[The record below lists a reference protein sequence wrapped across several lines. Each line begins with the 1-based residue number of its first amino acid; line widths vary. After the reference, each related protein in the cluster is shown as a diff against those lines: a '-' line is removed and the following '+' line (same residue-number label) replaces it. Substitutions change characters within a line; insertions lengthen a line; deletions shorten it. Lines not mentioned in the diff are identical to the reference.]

1 MKEMG
6 YQKGVGVE
14 SKPTVSVRSDR
25 ISGHGDMKMRGT
37 KEAATAACST
47 NKA

>member
-25 ISGHGDMKMRGT
+25 ISGHGDMKMKGT
-37 KEAATAACST
+37 KEAFSSATST